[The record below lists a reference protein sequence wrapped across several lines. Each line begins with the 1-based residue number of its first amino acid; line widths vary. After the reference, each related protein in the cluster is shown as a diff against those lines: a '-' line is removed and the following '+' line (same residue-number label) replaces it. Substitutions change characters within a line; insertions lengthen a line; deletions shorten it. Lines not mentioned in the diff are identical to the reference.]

1 LETPLRSRIA
11 GTGSYAPAR
20 VLTNRELEALVD
32 TSDDWIVS
40 RTGIRERRIA
50 ADDEATSDL
59 AYAAALKALESAEVD
74 ARDVDLIVVGTV
86 TPDMPWPSAA
96 AVLQGRLGN
105 TKAFAFDVSAACAG
119 SLYALAVADRFVAAA
134 KADNALVVGA
144 DTLSRIVDW
153 KDRNTCVLFGDGA
166 GAMLLRPTRD
176 PLRGISS
183 IHLHT
188 DGSLWPI
195 LHQAGG
201 GSRAP
206 ISQKLI
212 DERGHYLKMNGRE
225 VYRVAVRS
233 LEESCREALAANAL
247 APGDVAHVI
256 SHQANERILN
266 ATLERLGIPAS
277 KCWMNLERYGN
288 TSAASLPTTLDEASR
303 AGWFSPGDPI
313 LMMAIGGGMAWG
325 AAIVRW

>member
-1 LETPLRSRIA
+1 LETSLRSRIA

-20 VLTNRELEALVD
+20 VLTNADLETLVD
-32 TSDDWIVS
+32 TSDEWIVS
-40 RTGIRERRIA
+40 RTGIRERRLA
-50 ADDEATSDL
+50 ADHEATSDL
-59 AYAAALKALESAEVD
+59 AHAAAVKALASAGVD
-74 ARDVDLIVVGTV
+74 AADVDLIVIGTV

-105 TKAFAFDVSAACAG
+105 TRAFAFDVSAACAG
-119 SLYALAVADRFVAAA
+119 SLYGLAIADRFVASG
-134 KADNALVVGA
+134 KARNALVVGA

-166 GAMLLRPTRD
+166 GAMLLQPTRD
-176 PLRGISS
+176 PGRGISS

-195 LHQAGG
+195 LHQPGP

-206 ISQKLI
+206 ISQRLI

-225 VYRVAVRS
+225 VYRVAVRA
-233 LEESCREALAANAL
+233 LEESCREALAANRL
-247 APGDVAHVI
+247 APGDVARVI
-256 SHQANERILN
+256 AHQANKRILD
-266 ATLERLGIPAS
+266 ATLERLGIPAER
-277 KCWMNLERYGN
+277 CWMNLERYGN

-303 AGWFSPGDPI
+303 AGWFAPGDPI

-325 AAIVRW
+325 AAVVRW